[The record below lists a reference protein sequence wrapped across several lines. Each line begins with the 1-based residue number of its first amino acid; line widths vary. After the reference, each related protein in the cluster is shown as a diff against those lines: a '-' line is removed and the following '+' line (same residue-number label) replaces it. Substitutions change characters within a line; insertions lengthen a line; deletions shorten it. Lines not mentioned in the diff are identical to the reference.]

1 MGRKD
6 GVYGRCPRATESVD
20 GILRAIVDWDKEPAV
35 PGGAAIVDAVVEFK
49 AMEPPKSL
57 VPAGL
62 PVLPSVW
69 VPPDMRASEERRDC
83 FISCIDDDTAGR
95 SRLFVELGVK
105 ERPPLSFI

>member
-83 FISCIDDDTAGR
+83 FISCIDDDTAG
-95 SRLFVELGVK
+95 
-105 ERPPLSFI
+105 PPIR